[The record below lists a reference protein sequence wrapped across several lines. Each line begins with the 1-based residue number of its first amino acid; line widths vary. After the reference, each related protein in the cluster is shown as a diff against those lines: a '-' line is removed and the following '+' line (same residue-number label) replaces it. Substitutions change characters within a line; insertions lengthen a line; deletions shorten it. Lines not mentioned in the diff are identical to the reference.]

1 MQEDSDFEDLEYPR
15 ENDNI
20 MCTRKKKCN
29 SCLLCVTN
37 IIYVFNMYSLEYNE
51 LFEVYKFLLT
61 IPLTQV
67 TCERSFSKLKII
79 KTRLRSCLTQD
90 NLESLLLMNCERELL
105 VNITPD
111 QVIDSMCEYS
121 TEMSRM
127 LKV

>member
-1 MQEDSDFEDLEYPR
+1 
-15 ENDNI
+15 
-20 MCTRKKKCN
+20 
-29 SCLLCVTN
+29 
-37 IIYVFNMYSLEYNE
+37 MYSLEYNE
-51 LFEVYKFLLT
+51 LFKVYKFLLT

-90 NLESLLLMNCERELL
+90 NLESLFLMNCERELL
-105 VNITPD
+105 ADITPD
-111 QVIDSMCEYS
+111 RVVDIMYDNS

>member
-1 MQEDSDFEDLEYPR
+1 
-15 ENDNI
+15 
-20 MCTRKKKCN
+20 
-29 SCLLCVTN
+29 
-37 IIYVFNMYSLEYNE
+37 MYSLEYSE

-61 IPLTQV
+61 IPFTQV

-90 NLESLLLMNCERELL
+90 NLESLFLMNCERELL
-105 VNITPD
+105 ANITPD
-111 QVIDSMCEYS
+111 QVIDSMCEKS